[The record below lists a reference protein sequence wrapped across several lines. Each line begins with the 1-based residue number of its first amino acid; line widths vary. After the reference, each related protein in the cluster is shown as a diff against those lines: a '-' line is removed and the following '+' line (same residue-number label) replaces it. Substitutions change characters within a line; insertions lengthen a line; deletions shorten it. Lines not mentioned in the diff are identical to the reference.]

1 MFFATQKKNKDFA
14 HQIKDIFTTRWTFCL
29 KAGQKLK
36 RQNVKTYYERQA
48 TWESAQ
54 SQNPWSNVAL
64 WFKSVF
70 LRWFWKS
77 VWLNYD
83 IWIQHPG
90 NAMLLFLTIYY
101 ITNQPRTF
109 QKEIHHPVCVDHFLW
124 HLSNK
129 KKNKSLQSVVI
140 CKKIFGDN
148 FPPVLHDFQRCI
160 EGVRSARHGHFKAMP
175 HFCKPG
181 HSGNSG
187 SLRLTVRRSP
197 FEEGWFWWGVEEQS
211 WASWAGGK
219 TNPVGGFNPS
229 GKIWVKMGI
238 FPR

>member
-1 MFFATQKKNKDFA
+1 MTPIYPSLSEAEYNPPTTHLPTTWEVESSKKRDAWCVFCHPKKNKDFA

-129 KKNKSLQSVVI
+129 KKQVVAVSRYLQ
-140 CKKIFGDN
+140 KNLRGQ
-148 FPPVLHDFQRCI
+148 FP
-160 EGVRSARHGHFKAMP
+160 
-175 HFCKPG
+175 
-181 HSGNSG
+181 SGPS
-187 SLRLTVRRSP
+187 RFPEMYWRRSIRAAWSFQSYAP
-197 FEEGWFWWGVEEQS
+197 FL
-211 WASWAGGK
+211 
-219 TNPVGGFNPS
+219 
-229 GKIWVKMGI
+229 
-238 FPR
+238 